1 MLISCLLLLTS
12 LAADD
17 LPSRLAVG
25 DDAFDAIDYPS
36 AIESYSVALGQ
47 HPDDPEVLWR
57 LARAYVCKGEMLEGD
72 QRTAD
77 CRQAEQYARKC
88 IERDSLKAEGHCWLA
103 ASLSYIALD
112 AGRKDQVRLSH
123 ELLREADRAL
133 ALNPNDDAAYSI
145 KGSFFR
151 ALGNV
156 SWLQRQLAAIFIGR
170 IPRGGYEEAEAALKK
185 AIELAPDVMRHQYEL
200 GVLYLDM
207 DRKEEAREVL
217 QRAAALPVRVAID
230 RPRLKKIKELLGSL
244 SEDKR

>member
-17 LPSRLAVG
+17 LPSRLAAG

-57 LARAYVCKGEMLEGD
+57 LARAYVCKGEVLEGD

-88 IERDSLKAEGHCWLA
+88 IERDSLNAEGHCWLA
-103 ASLSYIALD
+103 ASLAYIALD

-123 ELLREADRAL
+123 ELLQEADRAL

-185 AIELAPDVMRHQYEL
+185 AIELAPGVMRHQYEL

-207 DRKEEAREVL
+207 DRKEEARVVL

-230 RPRLKKIKELLGSL
+230 RPRLKKIKELLVTL
-244 SEDKR
+244 WEDQK